1 MCDSCVLFMTAM
13 VKKERWD
20 EEGLYETWVVLRP
33 YMVALA
39 ALAPLRLNSESDALC
54 IATHISGS
62 NTR

>member
-1 MCDSCVLFMTAM
+1 MTAM